1 MEESDLFSSWSITL
15 GPLQLSESVV
25 TSWLITLLLLALSVL
40 LTRHLQLHPNKL
52 QTVLEGI
59 VGSIED
65 AIGAVQPGYA
75 RQLTPLIGTLW
86 IYLVIANLLGLIP
99 GLESPT
105 RDLSVT
111 SALAIIVFFSVH
123 WYGIRS
129 QGIKQYL
136 HHYLTPSPLLFPFHI
151 ISELTR
157 TLALAV
163 RLFGNIM
170 SLEIAALLVLLV
182 AGFLAPIPLLM
193 LHIVE
198 ALVQAYIFG
207 ILALIYIA
215 SAIQTQ
221 QEKVMKKSALKEQP
235 YD

>member
-1 MEESDLFSSWSITL
+1 MEQSDLFSSWSFTL
-15 GPLQLSESVV
+15 GSVQITESLV
-25 TSWLITLLLLALSVL
+25 TSCLITLILAGLAWV
-40 LTRHLQLHPNKL
+40 LTRRLVLHPSQS
-52 QTVLEGI
+52 QTMLEGI
-59 VGSIED
+59 VCSIED
-65 AIGAVQPGYA
+65 AIAAVQPDYA
-75 RQLTPLIGTLW
+75 RRLTPLIGTLW
-86 IYLVIANLLGLIP
+86 IYLVVANLIGLIP

-105 RDLSVT
+105 RDLSIT
-111 SALAIIVFFSVH
+111 GALAVIVFLSVH
-123 WYGIRS
+123 WYGIRAH
-129 QGIKQYL
+129 GLRQYL
-136 HHYLTPSPLLFPFHI
+136 SHYLTPSPLLFPFHI

-182 AGFLAPIPLLM
+182 AGVLAPIPLLM

-221 QEKVMKKSALKEQP
+221 QESVEKKSMTKEKKN
-235 YD
+235 D

>member
-1 MEESDLFSSWSITL
+1 MFSSPALTF
-15 GPLQLSESVV
+15 GPFEISESLL
-25 TSWLITLLLLALSVL
+25 TSLGITLLLVGLSIMLTRRL
-40 LTRHLQLHPNKL
+40 LTHPGKL
-52 QTVLEGI
+52 QVMLEGI
-59 VGSIED
+59 VESIED
-65 AIGAVQPGYA
+65 AIGAVQPDYA
-75 RQLTPLIGTLW
+75 ARLTPLIGTLW
-86 IYLVIANLLGLIP
+86 IFLVIANLVGIIP

-105 RDLSVT
+105 KDLSVT

-123 WYGIRS
+123 WFGIRS
-129 QGIKQYL
+129 QGLIQYL
-136 HHYLTPSPLLFPFHI
+136 RHYLSPTPFLLPFHV
-151 ISELTR
+151 ISEFTR

-170 SLEIAALLVLLV
+170 SLEIAALLVLMV

-215 SAIQTQ
+215 SALQTHQ
-221 QEKVMKKSALKEQP
+221 AQADKMKKAKGVQHE
-235 YD
+235 